1 MGYQSEAQLEQLL
14 IQRLKAQDFNEV
26 KIDTY
31 DKLMENFKEN
41 SQQIQ
46 NLIWKFILSRILKV
60 KLKASFIP
68 LLGVV

>member
-31 DKLMENFKEN
+31 DKLMENFKE
-41 SQQIQ
+41 
-46 NLIWKFILSRILKV
+46 KFSMFNAD
-60 KLKASFIP
+60 KLKDKP
-68 LLGVV
+68 LTEKEWQRVLNDILG